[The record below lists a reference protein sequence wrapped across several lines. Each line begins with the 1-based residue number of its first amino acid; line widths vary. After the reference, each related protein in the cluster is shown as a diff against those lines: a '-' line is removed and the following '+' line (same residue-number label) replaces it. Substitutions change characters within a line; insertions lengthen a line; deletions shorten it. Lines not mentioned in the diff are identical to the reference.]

1 MHALA
6 GALSPYGEVFV
17 FAPKSEQSGV
27 SHAFTVRRGLL
38 VEEVPSEASYK
49 VFSMDGTPA
58 DCTKFALGHFAS
70 YGLEVTEGHGP
81 GAFQHPGLRGG
92 LHAPHGGHRRHGKI
106 LRRCH

>member
-1 MHALA
+1 MQEARKPRILITNDDGVGSANMHALA

-70 YGLEVTEGHGP
+70 YGLEVTAGRWSGS
-81 GAFQHPGLRGG
+81 F
-92 LHAPHGGHRRHGKI
+92 
-106 LRRCH
+106 